1 MVTAVGF
8 EPRDQRQRYDG
19 GQQRK
24 SAWNGTVPLLFLRI
38 IEVLTNPT
46 KGETL
51 ISSGMIE
58 ANPVSHIQEFRRML
72 FNIQSPRLWW
82 KRRFSRSRVIKFW
95 QCCPQKY
102 WVVTHMVLQLVVLV
116 HCIPILEPSR
126 SVKSGEFKESTL
138 FSIS

>member
-1 MVTAVGF
+1 MVTAVEF

-24 SAWNGTVPLLFLRI
+24 RARNGTIPLLFLGI

-58 ANPVSHIQEFRRML
+58 ANPVSHIQVYYVGARCQVDTEL
-72 FNIQSPRLWW
+72 PGE
-82 KRRFSRSRVIKFW
+82 K
-95 QCCPQKY
+95 
-102 WVVTHMVLQLVVLV
+102 T
-116 HCIPILEPSR
+116 
-126 SVKSGEFKESTL
+126 SVKVVQLMENEELKGFKCRITSHKKSYYCGL
-138 FSIS
+138 FSYSKPIPS